1 MDERPDRSAGYAS
14 GERPSVARM
23 YDYYLGRS
31 NNLAADRRLALD
43 YLRVLPDMP
52 VIARAQRQALR
63 RMVRHL
69 ARCGVDQFLD
79 LGSGMPATDSVH
91 ELARTVI
98 PSARVV
104 YVDADPVAAAQ
115 GMERLAVA
123 EHIGVIMADLRDPAG
138 VLGHPVLRTVLDLTR
153 PVAVLMS
160 SVLHFL
166 ADRDDPG
173 AVVEGYRR
181 ATVAGSYLALTH
193 ATDDYDPDRARRAEE
208 VYRRASHQLR
218 YRSWAEIGGMLGGYE
233 LVEPGLVDMTH
244 WRPEPGDGP
253 DPLGGDVA
261 RYSGYAAVGRNPGP

>member
-1 MDERPDRSAGYAS
+1 MDERPDQSTGNAS

-43 YLRVLPDMP
+43 HLRVLPDMP

-69 ARCGVDQFLD
+69 VRCGVDQFLD
-79 LGSGMPATDSVH
+79 LGCGMPGTDNVH
-91 ELARTVI
+91 EFARAVI

-104 YVDADPVAAAQ
+104 YVDADPVAAAH
-115 GMERLAVA
+115 GMRRFAVA
-123 EHIGVIMADLRDPAG
+123 GLTGVIMADLRDPAG
-138 VLGHPVLRTVLDLTR
+138 VLEHPVLRKVLDLSR
-153 PVAVLMS
+153 PVAVLMA

-173 AVVEGYRR
+173 AVVEQYRR
-181 ATVAGSYLALTH
+181 ATVPGSYLALIH
-193 ATDDYDPDRARRAEE
+193 ATDDYDPETARRAEE

-218 YRSWAEIGGMLGGYE
+218 HRSWAAIGKLLGGYE

-261 RYSGYAAVGRNPGP
+261 RYSGYAAVGRNPG